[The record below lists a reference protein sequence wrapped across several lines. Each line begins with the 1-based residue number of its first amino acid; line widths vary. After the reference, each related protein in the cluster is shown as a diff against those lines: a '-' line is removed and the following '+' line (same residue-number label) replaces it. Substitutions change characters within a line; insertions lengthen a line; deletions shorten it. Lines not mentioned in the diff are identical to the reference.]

1 MKITITCRKCSPSES
16 FKERVHTK
24 LAKVEKFFGE
34 DAEAQITVTAEKTA
48 QIVELTVM
56 KGGIIFRVEESA
68 ENMNDAFDSCVDLLI
83 RQIRKHKTRLEKRLH
98 RGGFDQF
105 IDEAPVPEE
114 LDFDIVRTKTI
125 SMKPQNI
132 EEAILQMNMLN
143 HQFYMFLNSAT
154 DRINVVYTRK
164 DGGYGV
170 IESESV

>member
-16 FKERVHTK
+16 FKERVDTK
-24 LAKVEKFFGE
+24 LAKVEKFFGA

-56 KGGIIFRVEESA
+56 RDGIIFRVEESA
-68 ENMNDAFDSCVDLLI
+68 EDMNDAFDSCVDLLI

-105 IDEAPVPEE
+105 IDAEPVSEE
-114 LDFDIVRTKTI
+114 LEFDIVRTKTI

-143 HQFYMFLNSAT
+143 HQFYMFINSST
-154 DRINVVYTRK
+154 DKINVVYTRK

-170 IESESV
+170 IESA